1 MRLIRACPS
10 EPSSKEFWTSVNQS
24 RPGRSGTLFK
34 MILVIVLFILV
45 IYLGTIF
52 FVTQDPLWFISSF
65 NELPVRVLVYYN
77 GEKYEYLPGD
87 PDFALLAEAIRQSL
101 DGGVLRQSGI
111 GLGEETLKEAYAKYV
126 TVEAFFGRPVKLH
139 ANFYTGHP
147 VKMLFP
153 ITGRHSE
160 LGVVVLGDERGYQV
174 NPPVLKTLQPLRD
187 ALVELNFLID
197 GSS

>member
-1 MRLIRACPS
+1 M
-10 EPSSKEFWTSVNQS
+10 TQS

-34 MILVIVLFILV
+34 MILVIVLFILA

-52 FVTQDPLWFISSF
+52 FVTQDPLWFVSGF
-65 NELPVRVLVYYN
+65 NELPVRVVVYHN
-77 GEKYEYLPGD
+77 GEKFEYHPGD
-87 PDFALLAEAIRQSL
+87 PGFALLAEAIRQSL
-101 DGGVLRQSGI
+101 DAGVLRQSGI
-111 GLGEETLKEAYAKYV
+111 GLGDETLKDAYARYV

-160 LGVVVLGDERGYQV
+160 LGVVVLGDERGYMV
-174 NPPVLKTLQPLRD
+174 NPPVLNTLQPLRD
-187 ALVELNFLID
+187 ALVELKFSID
-197 GSS
+197 DSS